1 MEQARTAG
9 PWILASSRRLR
20 LFTIFILYV
29 AQGIPIGL
37 FWYAI
42 PAWMATNGADATDIA
57 WVLGLTAL
65 PWSLKLI
72 NGFLMDR
79 YAFLPMGRRRG
90 WILGA
95 QLTMIVVFLAAALVQ
110 PAASDILLLGLFGF
124 LGNAATTFQDVGVDS
139 TAVDLLTEDERARGG
154 GMMFGGQLIGTAMA
168 TAGTGWAISALGA
181 SGAYLLAACAVIM
194 VTAYVA
200 CVRERENERLLPWS
214 RGETHAVNLERHAGR
229 WGPILRTTLRSV
241 LLPVSLFWAVFL
253 LLRGSQYGI
262 MAGVTPLIGAG
273 EAGMSEAEVTSITG
287 VAQLIGGIAGLTVGG
302 WLGERFGA
310 KWATVGLL
318 CAWMLFNRGM
328 ILAVP
333 LWSESGF
340 APWFIT
346 SWFVLDTVLAV
357 VAIPISMRLC
367 DARVAAT
374 QFTIYMALN
383 NFGIS
388 LGTVLLGFS
397 GQLGG
402 LVSLFPLMILGN
414 LVGLAIMLK
423 VRFPRW
429 RISVA

>member
-1 MEQARTAG
+1 MRQALTAG

-20 LFTIFILYV
+20 LFTIFILYI

-42 PAWMATNGADATDIA
+42 PAWMAANGADAADVA

-65 PWSLKLI
+65 PWSLKLV

-79 YAFLPMGRRRG
+79 YAYLPMGRRRG

-95 QLTMIVVFLAAALVQ
+95 QLMMIAVFLGAALVQ

-168 TAGTGWAISALGA
+168 TAGTGWAITVLGA
-181 SGAYLLAACAVIM
+181 SGAYLLAACAVIL
-194 VTAYVA
+194 VTVYLA

-214 RGETHAVNLERHAGR
+214 RGETHAVNLERHVGR

-241 LLPVSLFWAVFL
+241 LLPASLFWAVFL
-253 LLRGSQYGI
+253 LLRGAQYGV
-262 MAGVTPLIGAG
+262 MAGVTPLIGVG
-273 EAGMSEAEVTSITG
+273 EAGLSEAEVTSITG
-287 VAQLIGGIAGLTVGG
+287 VAQLVAGIAGLTVGG

-310 KWATVGLL
+310 KSATIGLL
-318 CAWMLFNRGM
+318 CAWMLFNGGM
-328 ILAVP
+328 IAAAP
-333 LWSESGF
+333 LWSESAF

-346 SWFVLDTVLAV
+346 SWFVLDTVLTV

-367 DARVAAT
+367 DARVSAT

-402 LVSLFPLMILGN
+402 LIGLFPVLIVAN
-414 LVGLAIMLK
+414 LVAVAIMLK

-429 RISVA
+429 RVSAA

>member
-95 QLTMIVVFLAAALVQ
+95 QLTMIMVFLAAALVQ

-287 VAQLIGGIAGLTVGG
+287 VAQLIGGIAGLTVGA

-318 CAWMLFNRGM
+318 CAWMLFNGGM